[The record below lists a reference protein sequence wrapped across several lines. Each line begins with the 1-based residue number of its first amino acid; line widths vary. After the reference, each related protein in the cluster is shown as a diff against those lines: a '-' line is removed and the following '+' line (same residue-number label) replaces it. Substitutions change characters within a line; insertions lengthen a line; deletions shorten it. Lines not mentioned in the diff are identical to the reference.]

1 MSKDFY
7 EICKSVVGK
16 LELTKEQGI
25 ARDVILNMLDMKEE
39 ESKDYLTRINKAIEY
54 IEKNKLNT
62 NKISEMLCGSEVMV
76 LLEILGGDVDNE

>member
-25 ARDVILNMLDMKEE
+25 ARDLILNMLDMIEE
-39 ESKDYLTRINKAIEY
+39 ESKD
-54 IEKNKLNT
+54 
-62 NKISEMLCGSEVMV
+62 
-76 LLEILGGDVDNE
+76 